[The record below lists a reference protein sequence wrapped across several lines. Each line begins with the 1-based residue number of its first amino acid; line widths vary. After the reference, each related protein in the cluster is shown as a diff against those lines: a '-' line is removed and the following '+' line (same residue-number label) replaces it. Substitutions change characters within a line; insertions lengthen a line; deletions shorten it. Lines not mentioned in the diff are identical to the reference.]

1 MISFT
6 KPNNLNG
13 FELRQELN
21 DAGISIEGDIGTVLV
36 TTDGLLWL
44 DIAESDAEAAEAVV
58 AAHNGTV

>member
-13 FELRQELN
+13 AELRQELK
-21 DAGISIEGDIGTVLV
+21 DAGVVISESIWAIKDSA
-36 TTDGLLWL
+36 DGLLWL

-58 AAHNGTV
+58 AAHNGTI